1 MMEQLSKRKMRETKP
16 QEFQK
21 LSLKSIKME
30 DILMEEN
37 SKCFTVAYSLKHFV
51 NLFSSNSDVQNT
63 ASPSE
68 LVNLRN
74 EAQKFYQRADDLE
87 QKLNSSSQFDRG

>member
-1 MMEQLSKRKMRETKP
+1 
-16 QEFQK
+16 
-21 LSLKSIKME
+21 ME

-37 SKCFTVAYSLKHFV
+37 SKYFFVTYYLKHFV

-74 EAQKFYQRADDLE
+74 EAQNLYKKADKLE
-87 QKLNSSSQFDRG
+87 QRLHTLSQSDLR